1 MEKLL
6 ELMEGIIERQDLF
19 AKQMESVLEKLCEN
33 QVSCRSAED
42 KFLACARSFGQVKE
56 ACGILLEAIDSHVGV
71 ITPQSWND
79 GWSP

>member
-6 ELMEGIIERQDLF
+6 ESIIERQDLF

-33 QVSCRSAED
+33 QVSCLQAED
-42 KFLACARSFGQVKE
+42 KFLACACSFRQVKE
-56 ACGILLEAIDSHVGV
+56 AIEILLEAIDSYAGT
-71 ITPQSWND
+71 ITPQTWND